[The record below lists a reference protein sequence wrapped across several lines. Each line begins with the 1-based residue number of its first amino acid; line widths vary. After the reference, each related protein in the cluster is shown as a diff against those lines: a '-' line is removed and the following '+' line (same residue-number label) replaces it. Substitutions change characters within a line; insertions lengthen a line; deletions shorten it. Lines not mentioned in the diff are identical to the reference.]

1 MQRRIPRGGRR
12 SRVGPAVWVG
22 AGSALLLVLIATVL
36 YALRPGLVVPAPP
49 PDLVPDDAGDWLQS
63 RIRRLPLTGG
73 AAAIPAPRRRTFAF
87 RPPPRLPLPADV
99 GPDWAV
105 VEEYLERRR
114 AWTDLERELVLADI
128 PAEEKW
134 RRRQVAWSERPDIRR
149 AIAAATAI
157 VEAGSAQE
165 RLIEAA
171 GFLVAHTNDEPD
183 ADWHMAAGARTLA
196 AHAPRFEE
204 WPRVMMQLDAGRT
217 FTPNGQSMAREI
229 DAFFERMAANA
240 AAPAVRAM
248 ARYYV
253 AVGLMRSANGFWSR
267 PGVREARRRRA
278 LQAAAGLSTG
288 VEQEAFAPAQ
298 EPGNSFA
305 SFPATFAAAEASLID
320 GIRHAT
326 VGGALSEMVGRRLDG
341 SEDRLSAHAGRVVL
355 IDFWAT
361 GCRRCAVELP
371 ALRELVAELP
381 ADRFTLLA
389 ISVDEAPEVVI
400 ELGRDE
406 PMPWTNWHAGP
417 ASDIAR
423 RWYIR
428 DLPTYALVDHEGV
441 ILARTDGLTEAFTS
455 LIRRTV
461 ASVQ

>member
-1 MQRRIPRGGRR
+1 MQRRIPRAGRR
-12 SRVGPAVWVG
+12 SRIGPAVW
-22 AGSALLLVLIATVL
+22 AGTASALLLLLIAAVL
-36 YALRPGLVVPAPP
+36 YAPRPGLVVPAPP
-49 PDLVPDDAGDWLQS
+49 PDLVPDDAAGWLPS
-63 RIRRLPLTGG
+63 RIRQLPLTGG
-73 AAAIPAPRRRTFAF
+73 AAAIPAPRRRTFAL
-87 RPPPRLPLPADV
+87 RPPRLPLPDDV

-105 VEEYLERRR
+105 VEEYLERQR
-114 AWTDLERELVLADI
+114 AWTDLERELARADV

-157 VEAGSAQE
+157 VEAAGAQE

-171 GFLVAHTNDEPD
+171 AFLVAHTNAEPD
-183 ADWHMAAGARTLA
+183 ADRHMAAGARTLA
-196 AHAPRFEE
+196 AHAPRFEA
-204 WPRVMMQLDAGRT
+204 WPRVMMQLDAGRG
-217 FTPNGQSMAREI
+217 FAPNGQSMAREI
-229 DAFFERMAANA
+229 DAFFERMAADA
-240 AAPAVRAM
+240 ADPAVRAM

-267 PGVREARRRRA
+267 PAAREARRRRA
-278 LQAAAGLSTG
+278 LEAAVGLSAG

-305 SFPATFAAAEASLID
+305 PVPPTFAAAEASLIH

-326 VGGALSEMVGRRLDG
+326 VGGAVSEMVGRRLDG
-341 SEDRLSAHAGRVVL
+341 SEDHLSAYAGRVVL
-355 IDFWAT
+355 IDFWET
-361 GCRRCAVELP
+361 GCRRCAAELP
-371 ALRELVAELP
+371 ALSELVAELP

-389 ISVDEAPEVVI
+389 ISVDEAPEAVV

-417 ASDIAR
+417 ASDLAR
-423 RWYIR
+423 RWYVR
-428 DLPTYALVDHEGV
+428 ALPTYVLVDEEGV

-455 LIRRTV
+455 LIGRAV
-461 ASVQ
+461 AAVR

>member
-12 SRVGPAVWVG
+12 SHVGPAVWVG
-22 AGSALLLVLIATVL
+22 TGSALLLLLIAAVL
-36 YALRPGLVVPAPP
+36 YAVRPGLVVPAPP
-49 PDLVPDDAGDWLQS
+49 PDLVPDGAGDWLQS

-73 AAAIPAPRRRTFAF
+73 AAAIAAPRRRTFTS
-87 RPPPRLPLPADV
+87 RPPRLWLPGDV

-105 VEEYLERRR
+105 VEEYLERQR
-114 AWTDLERELVLADI
+114 AWTNLERELALADI
-128 PAEEKW
+128 PAEERW
-134 RRRQVAWSERPDIRR
+134 RRRQDAWSDRPDIRR

-157 VEAGSAQE
+157 VEAGGAQE

-171 GFLVAHTNDEPD
+171 GFLVAHANAEPD
-183 ADWHMAAGARTLA
+183 ADWHMAVGARTLA
-196 AHAPRFEE
+196 ARAPRFEE

-217 FTPNGQSMAREI
+217 FAPNGESMAREI
-229 DAFFERMAANA
+229 DAFFEQMAANA
-240 AAPAVRAM
+240 ADPAVRAM

-253 AVGLMRSANGFWSR
+253 GVGLMRSANGFWSQ

-278 LQAAAGLSTG
+278 LEAAAGLSAG
-288 VEQEAFAPAQ
+288 VEQQAFAPAQ
-298 EPGNSFA
+298 EPGSPFA
-305 SFPATFAAAEASLID
+305 SLPPTFAAAEASLIH

-326 VGGALSEMVGRRLDG
+326 VGGTLPEMVGTRLDG
-341 SEDRLSAHAGRVVL
+341 SEDRLSAYAGRVVL
-355 IDFWAT
+355 IDFWET

-389 ISVDEAPEVVI
+389 ISVDEALEAVI

-406 PMPWTNWHAGP
+406 PLPWTNWHAGP
-417 ASDIAR
+417 ASDLAR
-423 RWYIR
+423 RWYVR
-428 DLPTYALVDHEGV
+428 ALPTYALVDQEGV

-461 ASVQ
+461 AAVR

>member
-12 SRVGPAVWVG
+12 SRGGPAVWVG
-22 AGSALLLVLIATVL
+22 TGSAVLLLLIAAAL
-36 YALRPGLVVPAPP
+36 YVLRPGLVVPAPP
-49 PDLVPDDAGDWLQS
+49 PDLVPDGAGDWLES

-73 AAAIPAPRRRTFAF
+73 AAAISAPRRRTFAF
-87 RPPPRLPLPADV
+87 RPPRLPLPGDV

-114 AWTDLERELVLADI
+114 AWTDLETELALADI
-128 PAEEKW
+128 PAEQKW
-134 RRRQVAWSERPDIRR
+134 RRRQDAWSERPEIRR

-157 VEAGSAQE
+157 VEARGAQE
-165 RLIEAA
+165 RVIEAA
-171 GFLVAHTNDEPD
+171 GFLVAHANAEPD
-183 ADWHMAAGARTLA
+183 ADWHMAVGARTLA

-217 FTPNGQSMAREI
+217 FAPNGESMAREI
-229 DAFFERMAANA
+229 DAFFEQMAANA
-240 AAPAVRAM
+240 ADPAVRAM

-253 AVGLMRSANGFWSR
+253 GVGLMRSANGFWSQ

-278 LQAAAGLSTG
+278 LEAAAGLSAG
-288 VEQEAFAPAQ
+288 VEQQAFAPAQ
-298 EPGNSFA
+298 EPGNPFA
-305 SFPATFAAAEASLID
+305 SLPPTFAAAEASLIH

-326 VGGALSEMVGRRLDG
+326 VGGTLPEMVGTRLDG
-341 SEDRLSAHAGRVVL
+341 SEDRLTAYAGRVVL

-361 GCRRCAVELP
+361 GCRRCAAELP

-381 ADRFTLLA
+381 ADRFILLGV
-389 ISVDEAPEVVI
+389 SVDEAPEAVI

-417 ASDIAR
+417 ASDLAR
-423 RWYIR
+423 RWFVR
-428 DLPTYALVDHEGV
+428 DLPTYVLVDREGV
-441 ILARTDGLTEAFTS
+441 ILARTDGLTDAFTS

-461 ASVQ
+461 AAVR

>member
-22 AGSALLLVLIATVL
+22 TGSALLLLLIAAVL

-49 PDLVPDDAGDWLQS
+49 PDLVPDDAAGWLPS
-63 RIRRLPLTGG
+63 RIRQLPLTGG
-73 AAAIPAPRRRTFAF
+73 AAAIPAPRRRTFAL
-87 RPPPRLPLPADV
+87 RPPRLPLPGDV

-105 VEEYLERRR
+105 VEEYLERQR
-114 AWTDLERELVLADI
+114 AWTDLERELASADV

-157 VEAGSAQE
+157 VEAAGAQE

-171 GFLVAHTNDEPD
+171 AFLVAHTNAEPD
-183 ADWHMAAGARTLA
+183 ADRHMAAGARTLA

-204 WPRVMMQLDAGRT
+204 WPRVMMQLDAGRR
-217 FTPNGQSMAREI
+217 FAPNGQSMAREI
-229 DAFFERMAANA
+229 DAFFERMAADA
-240 AAPAVRAM
+240 ADPAVRAM

-267 PGVREARRRRA
+267 PAAREARRRRA
-278 LQAAAGLSTG
+278 LEAAVGLSAG

-305 SFPATFAAAEASLID
+305 PVPPTFAAAEASLIH

-326 VGGALSEMVGRRLDG
+326 VGGAVSEMVGRRLDG
-341 SEDRLSAHAGRVVL
+341 SEDHLSAYAGRVVL

-361 GCRRCAVELP
+361 GCRRCAAELP

-389 ISVDEAPEVVI
+389 ISVDEAPEAVV
-400 ELGRDE
+400 ELGGDE

-417 ASDIAR
+417 ASDLAR
-423 RWYIR
+423 RWYVR
-428 DLPTYALVDHEGV
+428 ALPTYVLVDEEGV

-455 LIRRTV
+455 LIGRTV
-461 ASVQ
+461 AAVR

>member
-1 MQRRIPRGGRR
+1 MQRRILRGGRR
-12 SRVGPAVWVG
+12 SHVGPAVWVG
-22 AGSALLLVLIATVL
+22 TGAALLLLLIGVML

-49 PDLVPDDAGDWLQS
+49 PDLVPDGAGDWLES

-73 AAAIPAPRRRTFAF
+73 AAAIPAPRRRSFTF
-87 RPPPRLPLPADV
+87 RPPRLPLPADV

-105 VEEYLERRR
+105 VEEYLERQR
-114 AWTDLERELVLADI
+114 AWTDLERELALADI

-134 RRRQVAWSERPDIRR
+134 RRRQDAWSERPEIRR
-149 AIAAATAI
+149 AIAAATEI
-157 VEAGSAQE
+157 VEAGGAQE

-171 GFLVAHTNDEPD
+171 GFLVAHANAEPD
-183 ADWHMAAGARTLA
+183 ADRHMAVGARTLA

-217 FTPNGQSMAREI
+217 FAPNGRSMAPEI

-240 AAPAVRAM
+240 ADPAVRAM

-253 AVGLMRSANGFWSR
+253 AAGLMRSANGFWSR
-267 PGVREARRRRA
+267 PGDREARRRRA
-278 LQAAAGLSTG
+278 LETAAGLSDG

-298 EPGNSFA
+298 EPDNPFA
-305 SFPATFAAAEASLID
+305 SIPPTFAAAEASLIH

-326 VGGALSEMVGRRLDG
+326 VGGVLPEMVGRRLDG
-341 SEDRLSAHAGRVVL
+341 SEDRLSAYAGRVVL

-389 ISVDEAPEVVI
+389 ISVDDALEAVV
-400 ELGRDE
+400 ELGRDG
-406 PMPWTNWHAGP
+406 PLPGMNWHAGP
-417 ASDIAR
+417 ASDAAR
-423 RWYIR
+423 RWYVR
-428 DLPTYALVDHEGV
+428 ALPTYVLVDQEGV
-441 ILARTDGLTEAFTS
+441 ILARTDGLTDAFTS

-461 ASVQ
+461 AAVR

>member
-1 MQRRIPRGGRR
+1 MVRHPGDPRHRRRD
-12 SRVGPAVWVG
+12 AVLLGVG
-22 AGSALLLVLIATVL
+22 AGSALLLLLITVVL

-49 PDLVPDDAGDWLQS
+49 PDLVPDGAGDWLQS

-73 AAAIPAPRRRTFAF
+73 AAAIPAPRRRAFAF
-87 RPPPRLPLPADV
+87 RPPPRLPLPGDV

-114 AWTDLERELVLADI
+114 AWTDLERELALADI
-128 PAEEKW
+128 PADEKW
-134 RRRQVAWSERPDIRR
+134 RRRQVAWSERPEIRR

-157 VEAGSAQE
+157 VEAGGAQE

-171 GFLVAHTNDEPD
+171 AFLVAHTNAEPD
-183 ADWHMAAGARTLA
+183 ADWHMAVGARTLA

-204 WPRVMMQLDAGRT
+204 WPRVMVQLDAGRT
-217 FTPNGQSMAREI
+217 FAPNGRSMAREI

-240 AAPAVRAM
+240 ADPAVRAM

-253 AVGLMRSANGFWSR
+253 ALGLMRSANGFWSQ
-267 PGVREARRRRA
+267 PGAREARRQRA
-278 LQAAAGLSTG
+278 LEAAAGLSAG
-288 VEQEAFAPAQ
+288 VEQEAFDPAQ
-298 EPGNSFA
+298 EPGNPFA
-305 SFPATFAAAEASLID
+305 SIPPTFAAAEAHLIH

-326 VGGALSEMVGRRLDG
+326 VGGASSEMVGRRLDG
-341 SEDRLSAHAGRVVL
+341 SEDRLSAYAGRVVL

-389 ISVDEAPEVVI
+389 ISVDEAPEAVI

-406 PMPWTNWHAGP
+406 PMPWTNWYAGP
-417 ASDIAR
+417 ASDVAR
-423 RWYIR
+423 RWHVR
-428 DLPTYALVDHEGV
+428 ALPTYALVDREGV
-441 ILARTDGLTEAFTS
+441 ILARTDGLTDAFTS

-461 ASVQ
+461 AAVR

>member
-1 MQRRIPRGGRR
+1 MQRGVSGWGPRAHR
-12 SRVGPAVWVG
+12 GPAVWVG
-22 AGSALLLVLIATVL
+22 AGSAVLVLIAAVVYGL
-36 YALRPGLVVPAPP
+36 QPGLVVPAPP
-49 PDLVPDDAGDWLQS
+49 PGVVPDGAGDWLES

-73 AAAIPAPRRRTFAF
+73 AAAIPSPGRRNFAF
-87 RPPPRLPLPADV
+87 RPPRLPLPGDV

-114 AWTDLERELVLADI
+114 AWTDLETELALADI

-134 RRRQVAWSERPDIRR
+134 RRRQDAWSERPEIRR

-157 VEAGSAQE
+157 VEAGGTQE
-165 RLIEAA
+165 RVIEAA
-171 GFLVAHTNDEPD
+171 GFLVAHANSEPD
-183 ADWHMAAGARTLA
+183 ADWHMAVGARTLA

-217 FTPNGQSMAREI
+217 FAPNGQPMAREI

-240 AAPAVRAM
+240 ADPAVRAR

-253 AVGLMRSANGFWSR
+253 AVGLMRSANGLWSR
-267 PGVREARRRRA
+267 PGVREARRQRA
-278 LQAAAGLSTG
+278 LEAAAGLSVG
-288 VEQEAFAPAQ
+288 VEQEPFAPAQ
-298 EPGNSFA
+298 EPGNPFISI
-305 SFPATFAAAEASLID
+305 PPTFAAAEANLIH

-326 VGGALSEMVGRRLDG
+326 VGGSLTEMVGRRLDG
-341 SEDRLSAHAGRVVL
+341 SEDRLSAYAGRVVL

-361 GCRRCAVELP
+361 GCQRCAVERP

-381 ADRFTLLA
+381 ADRFTLLG
-389 ISVDEAPEVVI
+389 ISVDEAPQAVI
-400 ELGRDE
+400 DLGRDE

-417 ASDIAR
+417 TSDLAR
-423 RWYIR
+423 RWYVR
-428 DLPTYALVDHEGV
+428 DLPTYVLVDREGV

-455 LIRRTV
+455 LIGRTV
-461 ASVQ
+461 ASIR

>member
-12 SRVGPAVWVG
+12 SHVGPAVWVG
-22 AGSALLLVLIATVL
+22 AGSALLLLLIAAVL
-36 YALRPGLVVPAPP
+36 YVLRPGLVVPAPP
-49 PDLVPDDAGDWLQS
+49 PDLVPDGAGDWLES

-73 AAAIPAPRRRTFAF
+73 AAAIAAPRRRTFAF
-87 RPPPRLPLPADV
+87 RPPRLPLPGDV

-105 VEEYLERRR
+105 VEEYLEKQR
-114 AWTDLERELVLADI
+114 AWTDLEHELARADI

-134 RRRQVAWSERPDIRR
+134 RRRQDAWSERPEIRR

-157 VEAGSAQE
+157 VEAGGAQE

-171 GFLVAHTNDEPD
+171 GFLVAHTNDELD
-183 ADWHMAAGARTLA
+183 ADRHMAVGARTLA
-196 AHAPRFEE
+196 GLAPRFEG
-204 WPRVMMQLDAGRT
+204 WPRVMLQLDAGRT
-217 FTPNGQSMAREI
+217 FAPDGQSMAREI
-229 DAFFERMAANA
+229 DAFFEQMAANA
-240 AAPAVRAM
+240 ADPTVRAM

-253 AVGLMRSANGFWSR
+253 AVGLMRSANGFWSQ
-267 PGVREARRRRA
+267 PGAREARRQRA
-278 LQAAAGLSTG
+278 LEAAAGLSAG

-305 SFPATFAAAEASLID
+305 AIPPTFAAAEASLIH

-341 SEDRLSAHAGRVVL
+341 SEDRLAAYAGRVVL

-361 GCRRCAVELP
+361 GCRRCAVERP

-389 ISVDEAPEVVI
+389 ISVDEAPEAVI
-400 ELGRDE
+400 EVGRDE
-406 PMPWTNWHAGP
+406 PLPWTNWHVGP
-417 ASDIAR
+417 ASDLAR
-423 RWYIR
+423 RWYVR
-428 DLPTYALVDHEGV
+428 ALPTYALVDQDGV
-441 ILARTDGLTEAFTS
+441 ILARTDGLTDAFTS

-461 ASVQ
+461 ASIR